1 MTKKRSY
8 FILIL
13 CAIAFI
19 GGLFLAVPKLMA
31 KEPIDWKEARPLT
44 YPVLVAGVTYV
55 DMIRQ
60 KNMF

>member
-1 MTKKRSY
+1 M
-8 FILIL
+8 LIL

-31 KEPIDWKEARPLT
+31 KEPIDWKEARPLV